1 MIRSDTDDC
10 IYPTGGQD
18 CRWHLAG
25 SGYRNDT
32 DAAAGSADDRGI
44 NAGGERR
51 NSDGA

>member
-25 SGYRNDT
+25 SGYGNDT
-32 DAAAGSADDRGI
+32 DAAAGGADDRDI
-44 NAGGERR
+44 DVSAECRKH
-51 NSDGA
+51 